1 MEIGTALFTEMLRE
15 DLAEVVRSE
24 VSKIVQQYQPVAIHK
39 HANFRA
45 LNGLPI
51 CFYCKRLGHVKKHC
65 RKRQSNIIVNATNEE
80 NKEFHQ
86 NQTVANDY
94 YAVAKE
100 TVTKQKEATSKADD
114 DIKETEEFL
123 VEVGKLF
130 QEMQGIVKE
139 LDKTISDACEHNET
153 TAVIGEFETSLF
165 KGAMLEVIATF
176 SHILNALD
184 STPRPRTIHATVT
197 ANNDPF
203 SMDLPIHE
211 FGRTV
216 CDRGDINSFHSDIT

>member
-1 MEIGTALFTEMLRE
+1 MEIATALFTEILRE

-86 NQTVANDY
+86 NQTVANDH

-100 TVTKQKEATSKADD
+100 TITQQNEATSKAD

-130 QEMQGIVKE
+130 QEIQGIVKE

-153 TAVIGEFETSLF
+153 TAVIGEIETSLF

-184 STPRPRTIHATVT
+184 STPCPRTTHVTVT

-203 SMDLPIHE
+203 SMDLQIHE
-211 FGRTV
+211 CGRTF
-216 CDRGDINSFHSDIT
+216 CDKGDINSFHSDIT